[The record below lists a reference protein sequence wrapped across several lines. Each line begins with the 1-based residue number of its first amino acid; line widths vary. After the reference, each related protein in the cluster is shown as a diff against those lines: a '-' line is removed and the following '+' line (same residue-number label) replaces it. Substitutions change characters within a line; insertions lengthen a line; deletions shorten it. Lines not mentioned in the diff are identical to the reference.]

1 MNHSVGSGLLRI
13 VGHGLLVDMLSVSTL
28 LAEDPIKPGLQFQK
42 QYRNLLE
49 LGEAGSFDET
59 HAKYPCVLRVGKQWW
74 MWYNGRAADC
84 FTGQVGLAISDDGFK
99 LAESKWWSACSA
111 PWSAGSFD
119 ETKVD
124 HPTVVYFNN
133 RFHMWYTGGPGQDLT
148 RSATR
153 AVPMV

>member
-1 MNHSVGSGLLRI
+1 MNHSVRFGLLRI
-13 VGHGLLVDMLSVSTL
+13 VGMVPWLMLSVSTL

-59 HAKYPCVLRVGKQWW
+59 HAKYPSVLRVGKQWW

-84 FTGQVGLAISDDGFK
+84 FTGQVGLAISDDGLSWQK
-99 LAESKWWSACSA
+99 ANGGQPVLRHG
-111 PWSAGSFD
+111 PAGSFD

-124 HPTVVYFNN
+124 HPTVVYFDN
-133 RFHMWYTGGPGQDLT
+133 RFHMWYTGGNDGT
-148 RSATR
+148 
-153 AVPMV
+153 AVA